1 MNKAAS
7 GFLKNV
13 TKYKKIMIIIQG
25 SPDPDAIASSF
36 AIKELLKNLSIDSE
50 IFALKKVSLSQNR
63 AFIKFLDI
71 RLKIVKDLR
80 PENFEAYIIT
90 DFQSNAVKGI
100 SEKIPC
106 AAHIDHHQKDPERLP
121 ADFSLIKTESGSA
134 STLVTLLLKNMDIKL
149 NENQCKAV
157 STALMFGIQTDT
169 DSYTHAGDIDIEA
182 LEFLSSRADM
192 DIINRLN
199 GIPMS
204 GPTLSFYNRALTH
217 ATVYKE
223 WGFYGIGYID
233 IEQRDSLAIAAD
245 LLLKKS
251 GLKTIAVYSIVSD
264 SGKHEL
270 FLDVSLRTKSGN
282 LDLNSLI
289 KKITPT
295 GGGRVYKGAYQIKL
309 DYFRNASDRDALW
322 KTIEAVTV
330 DWLKKSRDNAYL
342 HELTG
347 ITKNIF
353 RKAVS
358 YLKNQ

>member
-1 MNKAAS
+1 
-7 GFLKNV
+7 
-13 TKYKKIMIIIQG
+13 
-25 SPDPDAIASSF
+25 
-36 AIKELLKNLSIDSE
+36 
-50 IFALKKVSLSQNR
+50 
-63 AFIKFLDI
+63 
-71 RLKIVKDLR
+71 
-80 PENFEAYIIT
+80 
-90 DFQSNAVKGI
+90 
-100 SEKIPC
+100 
-106 AAHIDHHQKDPERLP
+106 
-121 ADFSLIKTESGSA
+121 
-134 STLVTLLLKNMDIKL
+134 MDIKL

-217 ATVYKE
+217 GTVYKE

-264 SGKHEL
+264 TGKHEL

-322 KTIEAVTV
+322 ETIEAVTV

-358 YLKNQ
+358 FLKNQ

>member
-1 MNKAAS
+1 MNNAAS
-7 GFLKNV
+7 GFLKSV
-13 TKYKKIMIIIQG
+13 AKYKKIMIIIQG

-36 AIKELLKNLSIDSE
+36 AIKELLKNISIDSE
-50 IFALKKVSLSQNR
+50 IFALKKISLSQNR

-71 RLKIVKDLR
+71 RLKIVKELR

-90 DFQSNAVKGI
+90 DFQNNEVKGI

-134 STLVTLLLKNMDIKL
+134 STLVTLMLKNMDIKL
-149 NENQCKAV
+149 SENQCKAV

-169 DSYTHAGDIDIEA
+169 DSYIHAGDIDIEA

-217 ATVYKE
+217 GTVYKE

-233 IEQRDSLAIAAD
+233 IEHRDSLAIAAD

-309 DYFRNASDRDALW
+309 DYFRNAADRDALW
-322 KTIEAVTV
+322 GTVESVTV

-353 RKAVS
+353 HKAVS
-358 YLKNQ
+358 FLKNK

>member
-7 GFLKNV
+7 DFLNSIK
-13 TKYKKIMIIIQG
+13 KYKKIMIIIQG

-36 AIKELLKNLSIDSE
+36 AIRELLKNLSIESE
-50 IFALKKVSLSQNR
+50 IYATKKISLSQNR
-63 AFIKFLDI
+63 AFVKFLDI
-71 RLKIVKDLR
+71 HIKIVKSLQ
-80 PENFEAYIIT
+80 PESYEAYIIT
-90 DFQSNAVKGI
+90 DFQNNRVNGI

-106 AAHIDHHQKDPERLP
+106 AAHIDHHQKDPKRFA
-121 ADFSLIKTESGSA
+121 ADFSLIKTESGS
-134 STLVTLLLKNMDIKL
+134 SSSLVTLLLKNMEIKL
-149 NENQCKAV
+149 KENQCKAV

-169 DSYTHAGDIDIEA
+169 DSYEHTGDLDIEA

-192 DIINRLN
+192 DLINKLN
-199 GIPMS
+199 GIPVS
-204 GPTLSFYNRALTH
+204 GPTLTFYSRALDNGTI
-217 ATVYKE
+217 YKE

-233 IEQRDSLAIAAD
+233 ISQRDSLAIAAD

-264 SGKHEL
+264 TGKHEL
-270 FLDVSLRTKSGN
+270 FLDVSLRTKSSN

-295 GGGRVYKGAYQIKL
+295 GGGRVYKGAYQVKL
-309 DYFRNASDRDALW
+309 DYFRNTADRDALW
-322 KTIEAVTV
+322 KTVEIVTL
-330 DWLKKSRDNAYL
+330 DWLKKSRDSAYL

-347 ITKNIF
+347 ITKNLF

-358 YLKNQ
+358 FLKNE

>member
-1 MNKAAS
+1 MNKEAS
-7 GFLKNV
+7 DFLNSVK
-13 TKYKKIMIIIQG
+13 KYKKIMIIIQG
-25 SPDPDAIASSF
+25 SPDPDAIAASF
-36 AIKELLKNLSIDSE
+36 AIKELLKNLSINSE
-50 IFALKKVSLSQNR
+50 IYASKKVSLSQNR

-71 RLKIVKDLR
+71 HLKTVKELQ
-80 PENFEAYIIT
+80 PENFEAYIVT
-90 DFQSNAVKGI
+90 DFQSNEVRGI

-106 AAHIDHHQKDPERLP
+106 AAHIDHHQKDPKRLP
-121 ADFSLIKTESGSA
+121 SDFSLIKTESGST
-134 STLVTLLLKNMDIKL
+134 STLVTLILKSIEVKL
-149 NENQCKAV
+149 SENQCRAV

-169 DSYTHAGDIDIEA
+169 DSYEHAGDLDIEA
-182 LEFLSSRADM
+182 LGFLSSRADM
-192 DIINRLN
+192 NIINRLN

-204 GPTLSFYNRALTH
+204 GPTLSFYNRALKHGKT
-217 ATVYKE
+217 YKE
-223 WGFYGIGYID
+223 WGFYGIGFID

-251 GLKTIAVYSIVSD
+251 GLKTIAVYSIVND
-264 SGKHEL
+264 NRKHEM
-270 FLDVSLRTKSGN
+270 FLDVSIRTKSNN

-309 DYFRNASDRDALW
+309 DYFRNTADRDALW
-322 KTIEAVTV
+322 KTVETATL

-358 YLKNQ
+358 YLKNK

>member
-7 GFLKNV
+7 DFLSSVK
-13 TKYKKIMIIIQG
+13 KYKKIMIIIQG

-50 IFALKKVSLSQNR
+50 IFASKKISLSQNR
-63 AFIKFLDI
+63 AFVKFLNI
-71 RLKIVKDLR
+71 PMKVVKTLQ
-80 PENFEAYIIT
+80 PENFEAYIVT
-90 DFQSNAVKGI
+90 DFQSNRVKEVSGR
-100 SEKIPC
+100 IPC

-121 ADFSLIKTESGSA
+121 ADFSLIRTESGSS
-134 STLVTLLLKNMDIKL
+134 STLVTLILKNIGITL
-149 NENQCKAV
+149 SENQCRAV

-169 DSYTHAGDIDIEA
+169 DSYQHTGDLDLEA
-182 LEFLSSRADM
+182 LGFLSSRADM

-204 GPTLSFYNRALTH
+204 GPTLSFYNRALEH
-217 ATVYKE
+217 GTVYKE

-233 IEQRDSLAIAAD
+233 ITQRDSLAIAAD
-245 LLLKKS
+245 LILKKS
-251 GLKTIAVYSIVSD
+251 GLKTIAVYSIVMD
-264 SGKHEL
+264 TGKQEL
-270 FLDVSLRTKSGN
+270 FLDVSLRTRSSS

-309 DYFRNASDRDALW
+309 DYFRHTPDRDALW
-322 KTIEAVTV
+322 NTV
-330 DWLKKSRDNAYL
+330 ETATLDWLKKSRDNAYL
-342 HELTG
+342 YELTG

-353 RKAVS
+353 TKAVS
-358 YLKNQ
+358 YLKNK